1 MSPDEQ
7 RDARALIGELQ
18 TVLARQHLATDIY
31 NDSVAAAA
39 HTRGQVPE
47 GHTHPALAFED
58 PALVRE
64 ILLPALELKQRI
76 LDAAV
81 SGHEAARPPD
91 RATLTKPY
99 EDFTRLL
106 HAMQERTRVQHA
118 GAAAWLEQPSAPV
131 DVTGL
136 DELEEAMLATALGS
150 LSALIETA
158 GIEADDLLEL
168 ERAAFNDVRRSID
181 LPELSP
187 QEFGAIFVARAGGQP
202 ARFFD

>member
-7 RDARALIGELQ
+7 RDARALVGELQ
-18 TVLARQHLATDIY
+18 TVLARQHLATEIY

-39 HTRGQVPE
+39 HTRGRVAE

-64 ILLPALELKQRI
+64 YLLPALELKQRI
-76 LDAAV
+76 LDAAA
-81 SGHEAARPPD
+81 SGHEAARPPA
-91 RATLTKPY
+91 REALTKPY
-99 EDFTRLL
+99 EDFARLL
-106 HAMQERTRVQHA
+106 HAMQERTRLQHA

-131 DVTGL
+131 DVTVL
-136 DELEEAMLATALGS
+136 DELEETMLTTALDS
-150 LSALIETA
+150 LSALIEA
-158 GIEADDLLEL
+158 AEIEADDLLEI
-168 ERAAFNDVRRSID
+168 ERAAFNDVRRSMN
-181 LPELSP
+181 LAELSP